1 MLYGIIALVALN
13 ILLTILI
20 FTKRNDQRI
29 DISPQLSEQRVEITS
44 TLAANQQLLNESIKS
59 LTESISKNARE
70 DREANE
76 TWRTNSQRSLEQKV
90 TLVQETLKKELETLR
105 QGNEQKLEQMRMTVD
120 EKLQGTLE
128 QRLGES
134 FKLVSERLEAVQ
146 KGLGEMQTL
155 ATGVGDLKKVLTNVK
170 SRGGWGE
177 AQLGALLEDFLTPNQ
192 YVKNHNV
199 KKSTQE
205 LVEYAVKMPGRFDDD
220 EVYLPIDSKFP
231 MDKYE
236 QLVAAQETGGDV
248 EGAAKEL
255 ERSLRN
261 EAKTISDK

>member
-1 MLYGIIALVALN
+1 MEPIIVSKSGVIVTAIDPELSLGRLIYLIKDQYPAVEN
-13 ILLTILI
+13 DDIKIVNKGELL
-20 FTKRNDQRI
+20 
-29 DISPQLSEQRVEITS
+29 
-44 TLAANQQLLNESIKS
+44 
-59 LTESISKNARE
+59 
-70 DREANE
+70 
-76 TWRTNSQRSLEQKV
+76 
-90 TLVQETLKKELETLR
+90 

-261 EAKTISDK
+261 EAKTISDKYIDPPHSNDR